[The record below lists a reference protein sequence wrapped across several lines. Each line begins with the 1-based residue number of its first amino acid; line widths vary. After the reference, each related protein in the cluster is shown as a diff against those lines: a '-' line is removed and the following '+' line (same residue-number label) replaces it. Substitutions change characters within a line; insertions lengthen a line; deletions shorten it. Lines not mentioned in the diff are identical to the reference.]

1 MALYPIYNEAKKLHR
16 QNEADFSR
24 QCITFVACLFPH
36 FIFEKKKNHCLD
48 VCLLVLGLCFSL
60 HEYNKCKALILH
72 VNDVILIAV
81 GDSGVLRCTHAAY
94 RCD

>member
-1 MALYPIYNEAKKLHR
+1 MALYPIYSEAKKVHR

-24 QCITFVACLFPH
+24 QCCFSVSALYIC
-36 FIFEKKKNHCLD
+36 KKNHCL